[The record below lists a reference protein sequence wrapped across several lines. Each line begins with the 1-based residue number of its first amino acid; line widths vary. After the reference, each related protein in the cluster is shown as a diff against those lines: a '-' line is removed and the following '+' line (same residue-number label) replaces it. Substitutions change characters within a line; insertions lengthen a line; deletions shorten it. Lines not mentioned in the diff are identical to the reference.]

1 MKGSRQA
8 KSQMK
13 KGAMNAS
20 MQEDEKFKKAY
31 GDVMGRMFNEGMTP
45 KDAMGVNSNILEN
58 VYAQAYRL
66 YNTGKYIE
74 AVHLFRVLILMDVTE
89 PKYVLGLAA
98 CFHMMKEYKNA
109 IQTYTV
115 CSAIDPNTPIP
126 YYHSSDCFIQMKD
139 YLSAMLCLQLTID
152 KCQNKPEFAK
162 IKERAVLSLESL
174 KQQNLPSQPVK
185 MEENEI

>member
-1 MKGSRQA
+1 MKGSRGV
-8 KSQMK
+8 KNQMK
-13 KGAMNAS
+13 KDALDAS
-20 MQEDEKFKKAY
+20 MVEDEKFKKAY

-45 KDAMGVNSNILEN
+45 KDAMGVNSNILES

-74 AVHLFRVLILMDVTE
+74 AVHLFRVLIMMNYAE
-89 PKYVLGLAA
+89 SKYVLGLAA

-109 IQTYTV
+109 IQTYTM

-139 YLSAMLCLQLTID
+139 YLSAMLCLQLAID
-152 KCQNKPEFAK
+152 KSQNKPEFAK
-162 IKERAVLSLESL
+162 IKERAILSLESL
-174 KQQNLPSQPVK
+174 KQQNLPSQPIK
-185 MEENEI
+185 MEEDEL